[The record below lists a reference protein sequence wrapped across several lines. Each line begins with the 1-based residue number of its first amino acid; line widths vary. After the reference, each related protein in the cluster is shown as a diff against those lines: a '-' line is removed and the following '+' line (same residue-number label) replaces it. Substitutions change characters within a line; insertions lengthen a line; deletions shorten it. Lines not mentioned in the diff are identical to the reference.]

1 MLSGD
6 GFTTFDF
13 PGGVLT
19 QVWRISPQQNI
30 LGRYK
35 GTDGA
40 FHVFLLS
47 DNNFTSI
54 DFPGATNTGHGF
66 LLRRGEFSSFDFPGS
81 TATLAHGINPP
92 GDIVGAYADTSGSI
106 HGYLRTGAGRRLF
119 DNLVGAGEQRRR
131 NFEAERFRG
140 LEVDTEFEFSR
151 LLDWQVGRL
160 GAVEDLA
167 YVHANLAPC
176 AGDVRSIAYEA
187 ARGRVQGIPIDRGDG
202 IAGCQCHQLLTPAAE
217 QRVSANSERAG

>member
-54 DFPGATNTGHGF
+54 DFPGATNTGGDAGGINPRGDIVSSYCGDSPGCNPTNTGHGF

-119 DNLVGAGEQRRR
+119 DNLVGAGEQHRRD
-131 NFEAERFRG
+131 FEAKRPG
-140 LEVDTEFEFSR
+140 
-151 LLDWQVGRL
+151 GL
-160 GAVEDLA
+160 GANEGPSLRIRPKLA
-167 YVHANLAPC
+167 GRPYERPEGSARR
-176 AGDVRSIAYEA
+176 DV
-187 ARGRVQGIPIDRGDG
+187 ARDVK
-202 IAGCQCHQLLTPAAE
+202 
-217 QRVSANSERAG
+217 

>member
-1 MLSGD
+1 LLSGD

-54 DFPGATNTGHGF
+54 DFPGATNTGGDAGGINPRGDIVSSYCGDSPGCNPTNTGHGF

-119 DNLVGAGEQRRR
+119 DNLVGAGED
-131 NFEAERFRG
+131 E
-140 LEVDTEFEFSR
+140 
-151 LLDWQVGRL
+151 GR
-160 GAVEDLA
+160 
-167 YVHANLAPC
+167 
-176 AGDVRSIAYEA
+176 
-187 ARGRVQGIPIDRGDG
+187 DR
-202 IAGCQCHQLLTPAAE
+202 
-217 QRVSANSERAG
+217 